1 MHLVSVADPERSHLH
16 AIQQLIRTKL
26 RDGGL
31 NLGPSSSQIIPVVVG
46 SNEAA
51 LHIARRLQSR
61 GFAVRAIRPPTVP
74 QGTSRLRLS
83 LTSKITTAQAS
94 YLADS
99 ILEVVGAIRRSP
111 ILAGHA

>member
-1 MHLVSVADPERSHLH
+1 MTVSGADPERSHLH
-16 AIQQLIRTKL
+16 AIQELIRVKL

-51 LHIARRLQSR
+51 LYIARQLRSR

-74 QGTSRLRLS
+74 QGTSRLRSS
-83 LTSKITTAQAS
+83 LTSKITRAHAS
-94 YLADS
+94 YLVDS
-99 ILEVVGAIRRSP
+99 ILELVGAIRRSP